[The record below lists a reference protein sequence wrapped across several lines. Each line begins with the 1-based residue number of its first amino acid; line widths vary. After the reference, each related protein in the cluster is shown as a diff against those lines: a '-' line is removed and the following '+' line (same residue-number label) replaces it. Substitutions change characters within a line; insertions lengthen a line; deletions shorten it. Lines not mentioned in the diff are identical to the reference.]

1 MSENIP
7 TYKITLAG
15 SPNSCVIK
23 IGKTKFRSLVDT
35 GAEVSLMH
43 RRVYDSLLVKPK
55 LQFKRINLSGVSGGA
70 LKIDGCINLRFTIGG
85 IEMQHMFY
93 VVKDMS
99 RNLILGTDWLRQ
111 HGVRIYYDLG
121 CMRIENKRYV
131 NLEEDIHVS
140 SVARIKYNTVLK
152 PHSATICYAK
162 VRPNPDLPVRVDY
175 QISAV
180 EKGFTCREPGLEVVD
195 SVSRLGKDRSIPI
208 LVTNSTGKF
217 IRIRRHGPIAKV
229 EQLTGQGLAEVNS
242 VIKGQKFDSTMD
254 LKDLHVA
261 DKYRDNIEPLILRN
275 SDLFASKDTEL
286 GHTDTV
292 RMKIDTGSADPIKL
306 RPYRTPLNNRKII
319 DETIDEMLDAKVIRR
334 SRSPWSFPVVIVD
347 KKDGSKRFCVDFRR
361 LNQVTKKNSYPLPV
375 IDDILALLGKAKY
388 FTSLDLKSG
397 YWQVLM
403 NESDKEK
410 TAFACHRGLF
420 EFNVMPFGLS
430 NAPAVFQE
438 LMSVVLQ
445 GLGDFAI
452 AYLDDILVFS
462 PTLEDHLQHL
472 DTIFDR
478 LRKHDLK
485 LKLKK
490 CNFLE
495 SETNYLG
502 FIIGKDGIKPDPKKV
517 EAIRSLPIPTC
528 VREVRSFIGMSS
540 YYRRFIP
547 NFSEIAEPIIALTKK
562 HAHYKWSAK
571 HDEAFQYLK
580 DSLSVV
586 PLLAYPDTNKPY
598 TLYTD
603 ASGTCIGACLTQ
615 SCDMADDEIPNV
627 SNDKPIYYLSHK
639 LSKTQCKW
647 STVEKEAYAIHFALQ
662 KLDHYLHGA
671 QFVIKTDHKPLKYL
685 LESPMQNKKIQ
696 LWALSMA
703 GYNCTIEY
711 IAGTTNTCA
720 DLLSRR
726 PDEPGR
732 CQEENLTEELDLD
745 VNDNTFQVDVINSN
759 EFEPK
764 KFASCDV
771 PLDDSLVKPDDCLPG
786 LDMISEQNK
795 DDELLELKTILVH
808 GEPSKEVQRR
818 YLVVDNVV
826 YYLTDP
832 DGDTVLRLYVPKH
845 LRALVVKQYHDD
857 NGHMGVQK
865 TFDCIRQKY
874 FWPNLFKELYQ
885 YVSSC
890 TVCQVRSLQKIRQP
904 LQETDI
910 PPYPM
915 AKLSLDLSGP
925 YPKTMSGNKY
935 IIAFVDWFSGWP
947 EAFAVPDKT
956 ADTVAH
962 LLIEEIFPRFGC
974 PLQIVTDNGS
984 ENVNKVVQETMRSL
998 NIHHVQTSVY
1008 HPQSNAKV
1016 ERFHR
1021 TLHDVLS
1028 KKLSEN
1034 QQTWDLFLN
1043 QALAA
1048 IRFNISVSS
1057 KFSPFFLLY
1066 NRDVV
1071 LPVDNLMKP
1080 RRKYQGEEL
1089 HQIALQEQHKSFTL
1103 VRKHLKKAKKTQ
1115 AKYADRGTKKIE
1127 FQVNDTVYYKNNQRK
1142 GKLDCKWKPYY
1153 RIIEKT
1159 GPASYVIKNQL
1170 DGSTSRVHAEMLRA
1184 ANIDEWVIPTST
1196 DGRPLRK
1203 TAYVIPPEDSSD
1215 EESSDTDQEGPYEKL
1230 AKKYQK
1236 ERDDSDEE
1244 DNIPL
1249 MELAK
1254 RLKARD
1260 AMKQEENEE
1269 SNRDSSVDES
1279 RGSVERSIDFD
1290 PEVDSGSETESYFD
1304 ADDAMSVDGGD
1315 ICTLSNLELGDKAS
1329 PENDSKN

>member
-70 LKIDGCINLRFTIGG
+70 LKIDGCINLKFTIGG

-180 EKGFTCREPGLEVVD
+180 KKGFTCREPGLEVVD

-229 EQLTGQGLAEVNS
+229 EQLKGQGLAEVNS

-347 KKDGSKRFCVDFRR
+347 KKDGSKRFCVDFRK

-375 IDDILALLGKAKY
+375 IDDILALLGKANY

-452 AYLDDILVFS
+452 AYLDDILDFS

-615 SCDMADDEIPNV
+615 SCDVAEDNLPNV
-627 SNDKPIYYLSHK
+627 SNEKPIYYLSHK

-771 PLDDSLVKPDDCLPG
+771 PFDDSLVKADDCLPG

-890 TVCQVRSLQKIRQP
+890 TVCQTRSLQKIRQP

-998 NIHHVQTSVY
+998 KIHHVQTSVY

-1230 AKKYQK
+1230 TKKYQK

-1279 RGSVERSIDFD
+1279 RGSVEQSIDFD
-1290 PEVDSGSETESYFD
+1290 PEVDPGSETESYFD
-1304 ADDAMSVDGGD
+1304 ADDAMSVDGVD

>member
-70 LKIDGCINLRFTIGG
+70 LKIDDCINLKFTIGG

-347 KKDGSKRFCVDFRR
+347 KKDGSKRFCVDFRK

-517 EAIRSLPIPTC
+517 EAIGSLPIPTC

-627 SNDKPIYYLSHK
+627 SNEKPIYYLSHK

-726 PDEPGR
+726 PDEPGH

-771 PLDDSLVKPDDCLPG
+771 PFDDSLVKPDDCLPG

-808 GEPSKEVQRR
+808 GEPSKEVQHR

-832 DGDTVLRLYVPKH
+832 NGDTVLRLYVPKH

-890 TVCQVRSLQKIRQP
+890 TVCQTRSLQKIRQP

-935 IIAFVDWFSGWP
+935 IIAFVDWVSGWP

-1127 FQVNDTVYYKNNQRK
+1127 FQVKDTVYYKNNQRK

-1279 RGSVERSIDFD
+1279 RGSVEKSIDFD

-1304 ADDAMSVDGGD
+1304 ADDAMSVDGVD

-1329 PENDSKN
+1329 PENDSKH